1 MCQVPGVLGRRGREK
16 SGESKRDEWSAS
28 GANKRERKKM
38 YAFFYQ
44 QGGPWREREG
54 FISRSSQSRSGGK
67 KKGGGERDRER
78 GAGKHERRE
87 HSKYQ
92 I

>member
-38 YAFFYQ
+38 YAAFFYQ
-44 QGGPWREREG
+44 QGGPYQEVFNLEVVE
-54 FISRSSQSRSGGK
+54 K
-67 KKGGGERDRER
+67 KNRGGERDRER